1 MSESREI
8 ENLNDLIFSIKVL
21 IGSMDLLDSAVLTG
35 DEKLQ
40 RSALDALHFRLTA
53 IAKLS
58 EQIEF
63 SASRNSLAAPAD
75 ANSNSNSNSNST
87 NQQTD
92 QAISQAISELVAP
105 TPNAKTL
112 HGLLDQPLESLRKMA
127 LSEILTLSLE

>member
-75 ANSNSNSNSNST
+75 ANSNSNST

-92 QAISQAISELVAP
+92 QAISQAISDLVAP

>member
-1 MSESREI
+1 MGMSESREI

-75 ANSNSNSNSNST
+75 ANSNSNST

-127 LSEILTLSLE
+127 LSEILTLSLQ

>member
-1 MSESREI
+1 
-8 ENLNDLIFSIKVL
+8 
-21 IGSMDLLDSAVLTG
+21 MDLLDSAVLTG

-75 ANSNSNSNSNST
+75 ANSNSNSNST

-127 LSEILTLSLE
+127 LSEILTLSLQ

>member
-75 ANSNSNSNSNST
+75 ANSNSNSNST

>member
-1 MSESREI
+1 MGMSESREI

-63 SASRNSLAAPAD
+63 SASRNSLAAQA
-75 ANSNSNSNSNST
+75 ANSNST

>member
-1 MSESREI
+1 
-8 ENLNDLIFSIKVL
+8 
-21 IGSMDLLDSAVLTG
+21 MDLLDSAVLTG

-75 ANSNSNSNSNST
+75 ANSNSNST

>member
-8 ENLNDLIFSIKVL
+8 ENLNDLIFIIKVL

-53 IAKLS
+53 IAKLI
-58 EQIEF
+58 EQLEF
-63 SASRNSLAAPAD
+63 STSGNSLAAPAD
-75 ANSNSNSNSNST
+75 ANSNSNSNST

-127 LSEILTLSLE
+127 LSEILTLSLQ

>member
-75 ANSNSNSNSNST
+75 ANSNSNST